1 MSPNAR
7 PMRPLLAGFL
17 AFFGSYGGLVLS
29 GSYIKWLNAQMR
41 NNTGSEVLLF
51 GFIPVSGQTISPGE
65 TLMLYVVL
73 GVLGGLIGFASERF
87 VFESSRR
94 WRQRFERMAPQ
105 ERMAIVLGVV
115 VGLIITA
122 LLHLILRPPVGIT
135 ILGGIALV
143 YVSLAAFDG
152 MKDQIRIYFP
162 EPTGV
167 RSGSARPHGRPKLMD
182 TNVIIDGRI
191 ADVCRAGF
199 VEDPIYLPGFVL
211 EELQQIADS
220 ADSLK
225 RARGRRGLEILN
237 GMQKEMDLQVPE
249 FMDDDPSMDV
259 DGRLVRAAKE
269 VGGVII
275 TNDYN
280 LNRVAGIQGVDVL
293 NINELA
299 NALKP
304 VVLPGEELTVT
315 VIKEGKEKEQ
325 GIGYLDD
332 GTMIVIEGAR
342 RLIGETLTTIVTSV
356 LQTVQGKMIFAR
368 LKEPGEQEANDKNFR
383 NYTGGRQRH

>member
-1 MSPNAR
+1 MSPNAK
-7 PMRPLLAGFL
+7 PFRPLLAGFL
-17 AFFGSYGGLVLS
+17 AFFGCYGGLILS
-29 GSYIKWLNAQMR
+29 ASYIKWLNLQMKG
-41 NNTGSEVLLF
+41 NPGGEGLLL
-51 GFIPVSGQTISPGE
+51 GIVPVSSQPITPSE
-65 TLMLYVVL
+65 TMMLYGVL
-73 GVLGGLIGFASERF
+73 GLLGGLIGFASERF
-87 VFESSRR
+87 VFEHTKR
-94 WRQRFERMAPQ
+94 WRQRFDRMAPQ
-105 ERMAIVLGVV
+105 ERVAIVLAVV
-115 VGLIITA
+115 VGLVITT
-122 LLHLILRPPVGIT
+122 LLHIILQPPVGIT
-135 ILGGIALV
+135 ILGGIALI
-143 YVSLAAFDG
+143 YVALAAFDG
-152 MKDQIRIYFP
+152 MKDQIRFYFP
-162 EPTGV
+162 D
-167 RSGSARPHGRPKLMD
+167 SGGQKPSTAKPLGRPKLMD
-182 TNVIIDGRI
+182 TNIIIDGRI

-199 VEDPIYLPGFVL
+199 VEGPIFLPGFIL

-237 GMQKEMDLQVPE
+237 GMQKEMELQVPD
-249 FMDDDPSMDV
+249 FLDDDTSLDV
-259 DGRLVRAAKE
+259 DSRLVKAAKE

-342 RLIGETLTTIVTSV
+342 RLIGETLTSVVTSV

-368 LKEPGEQEANDKNFR
+368 LKEPGEQDTNDKNFR
-383 NYTGGRQRH
+383 NFTGGRQRH

>member
-7 PMRPLLAGFL
+7 PFRPLLAGFL
-17 AFFGSYGGLVLS
+17 AFFGTYGGLVLS
-29 GSYIKWLNAQMR
+29 TNYIAWLNAQMKG
-41 NNTGSEVLLF
+41 NPGGEVLLL
-51 GFIPVSGQTISPGE
+51 GFIPVSGQQIKPGE
-65 TLMLYVVL
+65 TMMLYGVL

-87 VFESSRR
+87 VFEHTKR
-94 WRQRFERMAPQ
+94 WRQRFDRMAPQ
-105 ERMAIVLGVV
+105 ERVAIVLAVV

-135 ILGGIALV
+135 ILGGVALI
-143 YVSLAAFDG
+143 YVALAAFDG
-152 MKDQIRIYFP
+152 MKDQIRFYFP
-162 EPTGV
+162 EPGGLKAGT
-167 RSGSARPHGRPKLMD
+167 AKPLGRPKLMD
-182 TNVIIDGRI
+182 TNIIIDGRI

-199 VEDPIYLPGFVL
+199 VEGPIFLPGFIL

-220 ADSLK
+220 ADGLK

-237 GMQKEMDLQVPE
+237 GMQKEMELQVPD
-249 FMDDDPSMDV
+249 FLDDDPSMDV
-259 DGRLVRAAKE
+259 DSRLVRAAKE

-342 RLIGETLTTIVTSV
+342 RLIGETLTSVVTSV

-368 LKEPGEQEANDKNFR
+368 LKEPGEQDSSDKNFR
-383 NYTGGRQRH
+383 NFTGGRQRH